1 MRTTIKLLVALAL
14 AFATFNQ
21 HTTAAAAEVFKFKGQ
36 GVSAFFSSTDSSG
49 CILTNVIIIAS
60 EDSFQTMPDS
70 EETTSWIELAISQ
83 YDECAQTELLDAEGF
98 ASLADSDLQVTRK
111 LDLAT
116 LDTTVNVE
124 DEVSHT
130 FFDVDVD
137 LAWMGIGPL
146 AYENIAFPFHSS
158 GCNINSHF
166 NGTSRPAEAS
176 GTISDGTT
184 NFTPELSIDD
194 PLSTYIGSSKN
205 GVVSIGCD

>member
-60 EDSFQTMPDS
+60 EDSFQTMPDP

-98 ASLADSDLQVTRK
+98 ASLADSDLRISKK

-124 DEVSHT
+124 EVPSPMKISPSPST
-130 FFDVDVD
+130 PPAVTSTATLMVRPD
-137 LAWMGIGPL
+137 LLKLQVPYQMG
-146 AYENIAFPFHSS
+146 
-158 GCNINSHF
+158 
-166 NGTSRPAEAS
+166 RR
-176 GTISDGTT
+176 ISLR
-184 NFTPELSIDD
+184 NYL
-194 PLSTYIGSSKN
+194 
-205 GVVSIGCD
+205 